1 MACGAA
7 AWGLGPGAWGL
18 RPELQ
23 CDHARSRRLDDYAPF
38 YDWENAQT
46 LGKRDVPFWR
56 RVALSSQGHC
66 LELGCGTGRVTFPL
80 ARDGVRVVGID
91 RSAEMLH
98 RAALRKRRL
107 RKKQSIELVRGDI
120 RYLPFPSGTFPLV
133 IAPYGILQSLL
144 REKDLAATLTAVHD
158 VLAPGG
164 MFGLELVADLPAWRE
179 YANRVTL
186 RGKRRN
192 GARITLTESVRQDRK
207 RKLTLFDQVYEER
220 LGRAV
225 TKKQFTL
232 TFRTLTVHQMAS
244 RLQKAGF
251 QAITLLG
258 DYRGSPWD
266 MRAEAWILLA
276 QKR

>member
-1 MACGAA
+1 MHGHEG
-7 AWGLGPGAWGL
+7 W
-18 RPELQ
+18 
-23 CDHARSRRLDDYAPF
+23 DDYAPF

-56 RVALSSQGHC
+56 RLALAIDGPV

-80 ARDGVRVVGID
+80 ARAGVAVVGID

-98 RAALRKRRL
+98 RAAQRKRRL
-107 RKKQSIELVRGDI
+107 RKKQAITLVRGDI
-120 RYLPFPSGTFPLV
+120 RYLPFPGKTFPLV
-133 IAPYGILQSLL
+133 MAPYGILQSLL
-144 REKDLAATLTAVHD
+144 REKDLAATLEAVHG
-158 VLAPGG
+158 VLAPKGL
-164 MFGLELVADLPAWRE
+164 FGLELVADLPAWRE
-179 YANRVTL
+179 YSNRVTL

-220 LGRAV
+220 LGRQS
-225 TKKQFTL
+225 TKKHFTL
-232 TFRTLTVHQMAS
+232 TFRTLTVHQMAA

-251 QAITLLG
+251 QAVTLLG
-258 DYRGSPWD
+258 DYQGSPWD
-266 MRAEAWILLA
+266 LRAEAWILLA

>member
-1 MACGAA
+1 MHGYEG
-7 AWGLGPGAWGL
+7 WD
-18 RPELQ
+18 E
-23 CDHARSRRLDDYAPF
+23 YAPF

-56 RVALSSQGHC
+56 RLALAHDGPL

-80 ARDGVRVVGID
+80 AREGVSIVGID

-98 RAALRKRRL
+98 RAAMRKRRL
-107 RKKQSIELVRGDI
+107 RKPQSIGLVRGDI
-120 RYLPFPSGTFPLV
+120 RDLPFAAKSFPLV

-144 REKDLAATLTAVHD
+144 RERDLAATLAAVHG

-164 MFGLELVADLPAWRE
+164 IFGLELVADLPAWSE
-179 YANRVTL
+179 YRNRTTL

-192 GARITLTESVRQDRK
+192 GARISLTESVRQDRK
-207 RKLTLFDQVYEER
+207 RKLTLFDQVYVER
-220 LGRAV
+220 HGRRV
-225 TKKQFTL
+225 TERRFTL

-244 RLQKAGF
+244 RLQRAGF

-266 MRAEAWILLA
+266 LRAEAWILLA
-276 QKR
+276 RKG